1 MVLTAS
7 NFLPWF
13 VDLCLEPN
21 PETRGLDLQARIMLV
36 PGDVIVV
43 GTNTFRFSFGTPY

>member
-1 MVLTAS
+1 
-7 NFLPWF
+7 
-13 VDLCLEPN
+13 LCLEPN